1 MNYPQ
6 NPTNLVQRAIA
17 GENEAFD
24 QLVKLHYSA
33 VYRLALYLTNN
44 DADAQDVTQ
53 QTFLSAFQNLRQLR
67 EEGKF
72 SAWLK
77 KITLNEY
84 RTWRRQA
91 FELVSYDDSL
101 LAELRHIG
109 SVRQA
114 APPDVECERRE
125 LYHQLLSAI
134 NSLSARNREAFK
146 LYYLEEYSQ
155 KEVSEQLGISVS
167 AVENRIMRAKKQL
180 RQRLRRT
187 IIMVDEKIAKDGIE
201 IVPLW
206 QSLQPTGHSKFGYF
220 CFEIRPKIGALTT
233 RFRWPTTHMTSF
245 SNHNLEKL
253 LIEFHFAY
261 FKSRD
266 KTQKNS
272 GELFIQFQHI
282 GFQHRG
288 VRSISTKDESYQTT
302 REGNSWDDFVQLHLT
317 EPMKVNCWDEIRLF
331 TVTDVEAEEDEIYWT
346 ISVAEGVREFWVWDA
361 QNEYKKGNTAEAI
374 KILEDGIRKF
384 HQLLGVNADNGA
396 IYYGLATAYA
406 LKNNPDD
413 ALSVLKKAIELD
425 ERYSQLA
432 KTEEVFEALRE
443 WEDFQRL
450 I

>member
-187 IIMVDEKIAKDGIE
+187 IIMVDEKIAKVEEAGKDSSRLVELRDTYKEQVAKIKEDKDAAKSAWKESGDKE
-201 IVPLW
+201 AWKKSWRDAHEEMKLSKKTLRDFMKEYK
-206 QSLQPTGHSKFGYF
+206 SLMGD
-220 CFEIRPKIGALTT
+220 EA
-233 RFRWPTTHMTSF
+233 
-245 SNHNLEKL
+245 
-253 LIEFHFAY
+253 
-261 FKSRD
+261 
-266 KTQKNS
+266 
-272 GELFIQFQHI
+272 
-282 GFQHRG
+282 
-288 VRSISTKDESYQTT
+288 DES
-302 REGNSWDDFVQLHLT
+302 
-317 EPMKVNCWDEIRLF
+317 
-331 TVTDVEAEEDEIYWT
+331 EEET
-346 ISVAEGVREFWVWDA
+346 
-361 QNEYKKGNTAEAI
+361 
-374 KILEDGIRKF
+374 
-384 HQLLGVNADNGA
+384 
-396 IYYGLATAYA
+396 
-406 LKNNPDD
+406 
-413 ALSVLKKAIELD
+413 
-425 ERYSQLA
+425 
-432 KTEEVFEALRE
+432 TEEE
-443 WEDFQRL
+443 
-450 I
+450 